1 MARFI
6 SFTNFFLIFALLT
19 PFVLS
24 LRLESS
30 APRYVTGRHMIDRIS
45 LFEYLMT
52 FILFVFFPIDLL
64 FVMIILTA
72 TYVASF
78 IFLLLAI
85 AVATAVVEAFG

>member
-1 MARFI
+1 
-6 SFTNFFLIFALLT
+6 
-19 PFVLS
+19 
-24 LRLESS
+24 
-30 APRYVTGRHMIDRIS
+30 
-45 LFEYLMT
+45 MT